1 MKRPSVRKASEQAFK
16 VREHPNKGLI
26 VLVLIII
33 IMKMGAISH
42 VVTIIIAGVISP
54 DMRVDTVPGIIIM

>member
-1 MKRPSVRKASEQAFK
+1 MKRLSVRKALEQAFK

-33 IMKMGAISH
+33 LMKMGAISH
-42 VVTIIIAGVISP
+42 VVTIIIAVVISP
-54 DMRVDTVPGIIIM
+54 DKREDTVTDIIIM